1 MNPADCPVCER
12 GALQPFQTVQTRRYF
27 RCPVCAATVLD
38 PQQHPT
44 LEQARAE
51 YDRHQNA
58 VDNAGY
64 RAFFQPLVDRLAPRL
79 PPGAQGL
86 DFGCGPGPALAALL
100 RERGFSVALYDP
112 LYAPDTE
119 VLGRHYDFITCTE
132 VIEHLPRP
140 AETVRQL
147 RERLR
152 PGGWLGLMTRF
163 QTEDARFA
171 QWHYRRDPTHVVFF
185 REGSVQRLAAEGG
198 WHCETWPPN
207 LALLRKPE
215 VPA

>member
-1 MNPADCPVCER
+1 MTPADCPVCER
-12 GALQPFQTVQTRRYF
+12 GLLQPFQTVEARRYF
-27 RCPVCAATVLD
+27 RCLRCAATVLD
-38 PQQHPT
+38 PRQHPT
-44 LEQARAE
+44 PEQARAE

-58 VDNAGY
+58 VDDPGY
-64 RAFFQPLVDRLAPRL
+64 RAFFQPLVDRLSPRL
-79 PPGAQGL
+79 PVGAEGL
-86 DFGCGPGPALAALL
+86 DYGCGPGPALAALL
-100 RERGFSVALYDP
+100 RERGFAVTLYDP

-119 VLGRHYDFITCTE
+119 VLRRRYDFITCTE

-140 AETVRQL
+140 AETLRQL

-171 QWHYRRDPTHVVFF
+171 HWHYRRDPTHVVFY
-185 REGSVQRLAAEGG
+185 RERTLQQLAADGD

-215 VPA
+215 AAA